1 MSDAIVETRYG
12 KVRGTSR
19 DTVTVWKG
27 IPFAQPPLGPL
38 RFQPPQPP
46 EPWTDV
52 RDATRFGLIAPQISA
67 PLSALFGSGSTDIP
81 QGEDC
86 LYLNVWSPGADG
98 KKRPVFVWIHGGG
111 FVGGSGSTPW
121 YDGTSFATQ
130 GDIVVV
136 TLNYRLGAL
145 GFLYLG
151 DIAGERYASGN
162 YGLLDQIAALQ
173 WVRDNIA
180 AFGGDPGNVT
190 IAGESAGAM
199 SVGVLLAMPAAQGLF
214 HKAILQSGAS
224 HGVPDREIATKV
236 AREFLAHAGTDD
248 IAALADLPVATVLDI
263 QAKFANRRRGALA
276 LRPVIDGVSLP
287 TRPLDAL
294 ADGSASGVS
303 VLIGSNRDE
312 MKLFTAMNP
321 QQGVLDEA
329 DLKKTFGDAA
339 SDVLATYAAAH
350 PGASPDEAWVD
361 ILTDRTFRIP
371 AVRLAECL
379 AQRGSPVWMYRFDWR
394 TPAFDGR
401 LGSCHA
407 LEIPFAWNNLDR
419 PGVPAFTG
427 EGPTRRPLA
436 DKTHAAWIAFTRTG
450 DPNVPDAQPWP
461 AYDTSRRATMIFND
475 ECQVIDDPQ
484 SAERRLWDGIL

>member
-1 MSDAIVETRYG
+1 MSDAVVETRYG
-12 KVRGTSR
+12 KVRGISR
-19 DTVTVWKG
+19 DAVTVWKG
-27 IPFAQPPLGPL
+27 IPFARPPLGSL
-38 RFQPPQPP
+38 RFQPPLPP

-52 RDATRFGLIAPQISA
+52 RDATRFGFIAPQISA
-67 PLSALFGSGSTDIP
+67 PLSALFGSGSADIP
-81 QGEDC
+81 TGEDC
-86 LYLNVWSPGADG
+86 LYLNVWSPRLDG

-151 DIAGERYASGN
+151 DVAGERYASGN
-162 YGLLDQIAALQ
+162 YGLLDQIAALE
-173 WVRDNIA
+173 WVRDNIE

-224 HGVPDREIATKV
+224 HGVPDREIATKM
-236 AREFLAHAGTDD
+236 AREFLAEAGTSDV
-248 IAALADLPVATVLDI
+248 AALVDLPVDAILDT
-263 QAKFANRRRGALA
+263 QAKFSNRRRLA

-287 TRPLDAL
+287 TSPLDAL
-294 ADGSASGVS
+294 ASGAASGVS

-321 QQGVLDEA
+321 QQGILDEA
-329 DLKKTFGDAA
+329 DLKKTFGDVAPN
-339 SDVLATYAAAH
+339 VLATYAAAH
-350 PGASPDEAWVD
+350 PDASSDAAWVD

-371 AVRLAECL
+371 AIRLAECL
-379 AQRGSPVWMYRFDWR
+379 VKRGTPVWMYRFDWR

-401 LGSCHA
+401 LGACHA

-427 EGPTRRPLA
+427 EGPTRQPLA
-436 DKTHAAWIAFTRTG
+436 DSMHAVWIAFIRTG
-450 DPNVPDAQPWP
+450 APRIPDFPQWP
-461 AYDTSRRATMIFND
+461 AYDTERRATMIFND

-484 SAERRLWDGIL
+484 SAERRLWEGIL